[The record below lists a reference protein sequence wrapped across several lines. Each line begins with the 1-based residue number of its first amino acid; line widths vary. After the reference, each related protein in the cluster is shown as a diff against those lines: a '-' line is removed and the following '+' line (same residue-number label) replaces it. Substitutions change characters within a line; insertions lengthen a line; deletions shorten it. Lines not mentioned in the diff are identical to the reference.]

1 MEQNPEIKSEKKL
14 LNVSLESLNEQ
25 AIKSTYSLDQ
35 IDWKIGADRNK
46 FWIPEPLV
54 SISHLPVYGVMSAD
68 LKKRFNQNNALGVA
82 ELFIFFEEKA
92 LVPSMSKAL
101 RAAKTPEFKKALQHF
116 IAEEEKHSQCFKK
129 VLFSAAPELYS
140 ESNFKFNF
148 VNIPFVAKLLFDVL
162 IKFPMLLPA
171 WVWVAIFFEER
182 TLMYSKEYIKA
193 KKSNLGNIDELFYQ
207 VHFYHMMD
215 EVRHVKL
222 DEHMINAFYKTFSK
236 AHARLVVW
244 MTRRFIQRSAYP
256 INMIKSCL
264 AEIKMNAPH
273 LLTQEIE
280 YRILNEA
287 KQLSQI
293 NSFVD
298 LNFSDSAAPR
308 TRILMNRF
316 PEFKNFWQKIM
327 NPVG

>member
-1 MEQNPEIKSEKKL
+1 MEHNPDLKSEKRL
-14 LNVSLESLNEQ
+14 MNISLEQLNEQ
-25 AIKSTYSLDQ
+25 AIKNTYSLDQ

-46 FWIPEPLV
+46 FWIPEPMV
-54 SISHLPVYGVMSAD
+54 SISHLPVYQVMSED
-68 LKKRFNQNNALGVA
+68 LKKRFNQNNALGIA
-82 ELFIFFEEKA
+82 EVFIFFEEKA

-101 RAAKTPEFKKALQHF
+101 HAAKSNEFKTALTHF
-116 IAEEEKHSQCFKK
+116 IEEEKKHSECFKK

-148 VNIPFVAKLLFDVL
+148 VRISFFAKLLFDVL

-182 TLMYSKEYIKA
+182 TLMFSKEYIKA
-193 KKSNLGNIDELFYQ
+193 KKSKLENVDELFYQ

-222 DEHMINAFYKTFSK
+222 DEHMINTFYKTFGK
-236 AHARLVVW
+236 FHARFVVW
-244 MTRRFIQRSAYP
+244 MTRRFIHRSAYP

-264 AEIKMNAPH
+264 AEIKTNAPE
-273 LLTQEIE
+273 LLTSEIE
-280 YRILNEA
+280 MRILSEA
-287 KQLSQI
+287 QQLPYTQ
-293 NSFVD
+293 SFVD

-327 NPVG
+327 NPIG